1 MPESKTTPDLALLR
15 SALSRCA
22 SAQEWATAA
31 KLLNVG
37 GELRKAANEIRDF
50 LNSYPTRQAHE

>member
-1 MPESKTTPDLALLR
+1 MSAPDLALLR

-37 GELRKAANEIRDF
+37 AELRKAANEIRDF
-50 LNSYPTRQAHE
+50 LNAYPTRQTDE

>member
-1 MPESKTTPDLALLR
+1 MSKQEMPDLAILR

-22 SAQEWATAA
+22 SAQEWATSA

-37 GELRKAANEIRDF
+37 AELRKAANEIRDF
-50 LNSYPTRQAHE
+50 LNLYPTRKASE